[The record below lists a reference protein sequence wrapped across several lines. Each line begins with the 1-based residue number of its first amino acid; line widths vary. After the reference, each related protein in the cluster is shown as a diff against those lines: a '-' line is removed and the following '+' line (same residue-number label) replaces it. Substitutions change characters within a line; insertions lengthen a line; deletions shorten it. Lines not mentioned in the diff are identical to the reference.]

1 MSIVHGGPGPRCFG
15 PPLYDALTKG
25 ATQANV
31 CLEDVYDFDLRN
43 SLQAIKNTTSV
54 QEAHKLIS
62 DHNVETILELAG
74 TLQIVSKQEDILN
87 LVDKTAHW
95 FVIERVHAAF
105 ERFKEGLAQLG
116 VLRALAE
123 NYKKFEEV
131 FCYSE
136 VTLTA
141 ELFGCLFSV
150 NYSETGSNNRQLE
163 GLVLSRWDD
172 FLQDVEEKTVELT
185 FSDTVFIHL

>member
-1 MSIVHGGPGPRCFG
+1 MITFFYAGEFIAMSIVHGGPGPRCFG
-15 PPLYDALTKG
+15 LPLYDALTKG
-25 ATQANV
+25 VTQANV

-54 QEAHKLIS
+54 QEAQKRIS
-62 DHNVETILELAG
+62 DHNLETVLELAG
-74 TLQIVSKQEDILN
+74 TLQIVTKQEDILN

-116 VLRALAE
+116 VLQAMTE
-123 NYKKFEEV
+123 NYEKFKEV

-150 NYSETGSNNRQLE
+150 QYSETGSNN
-163 GLVLSRWDD
+163 
-172 FLQDVEEKTVELT
+172 
-185 FSDTVFIHL
+185 

>member
-1 MSIVHGGPGPRCFG
+1 MLRSSFVWCIDKRS
-15 PPLYDALTKG
+15 YISK
-25 ATQANV
+25 
-31 CLEDVYDFDLRN
+31 CLSWGCLWY

-54 QEAHKLIS
+54 QEAQKLIS
-62 DHNVETILELAG
+62 DHNVELILELAG

-116 VLRALAE
+116 VLPAMAE
-123 NYKKFEEV
+123 NYEKFKEV

-163 GLVLSRWDD
+163 GLVLS
-172 FLQDVEEKTVELT
+172 
-185 FSDTVFIHL
+185 